1 MSRLSPLPACA
12 ALDSLFPL
20 WKHSRLFQTSSDRSV
35 NRSTIRAE
43 QRFAN
48 GTRGP
53 SLESSNGR
61 LVWAGQKPSISYS
74 TRSAKAAQGLRQGH
88 EKERPPR
95 SPRRSLTPS
104 ARGTGG
110 EEEEAIMNTGS
121 CPNRVLSFADGGP
134 IMGSDRHKAVMNY
147 SSNSSSC
154 HTKVSRVSLEAVP
167 RSIASPRIRS

>member
-110 EEEEAIMNTGS
+110 EEEEAIMNGIV
-121 CPNRVLSFADGGP
+121 P
-134 IMGSDRHKAVMNY
+134 K
-147 SSNSSSC
+147 SSPLFRRRRA
-154 HTKVSRVSLEAVP
+154 HHG
-167 RSIASPRIRS
+167 IRSTQSSYGLQF